1 MLQSITVHCQMEDN
15 VAAGDMLQEET
26 ISQRREYSVAGGKLL
41 IRRKQ
46 CNKGGNSVLQVGI

>member
-1 MLQSITVHCQMEDN
+1 MEDN

-26 ISQRREYSVAGGKLL
+26 ISRRREYSVAGGKLL

-46 CNKGGNSVLQVGI
+46 CIKGGNSVLQVGI